1 MWVPCFYLWACFPF
15 YFLHLSQHDRG
26 YIQMTHLNKA
36 KTALG
41 FLLWIICWGD
51 LFYSFWE
58 RSQGTLL
65 APVLLVSPTL
75 LGITMLLAT
84 FLIQLERRKGVQSSG
99 ILLTFWLIAL
109 LCALAILRSKTM
121 TALKEDAHVDLFRD
135 VTFYIYCCLVLA
147 QLVLSC
153 FSDRSPLFSETIN
166 DPNPCPES
174 GASFLSRITFWWITG
189 QPVKIMYSSSK
200 EPTKPKGSSKTDV
213 NEEAEALIVKSPQK
227 ERKPSLFKVL
237 YKTFG
242 PYFLM
247 SFFFKAVHDLMMFA
261 GPEILKLLINFV
273 NDKTAP
279 DWQGYFYTALLFVSA
294 CLQTL
299 VLHQYFHI
307 CFVSGMRIKTAVI
320 GAVYRKAL
328 VITNSARKSSTVGE
342 IVNLMSVDAQRFMDL
357 ATYINMIWSAPLQ
370 VILALCLLWL
380 NLGPSVLAGVAVMV
394 LMVPFNA
401 VMAMKTKTYQV
412 AHMKSKDNR
421 IKLMNEILNG
431 IKVLKLYAWELAFK
445 EKVMDIRQEELK
457 VLKKS
462 AYLAAVGTFTWV
474 CTPFLVAL
482 STFAVYV
489 MVDENNI
496 LDAQKAFVS
505 LALFNILRFPLNILP
520 MVISSIVQASVSL
533 KRLRIFL
540 SHEEL
545 EPDSIERR
553 SVKDGGG
560 TNSITVKNATFT
572 WARGEPPTLNGITFS
587 IPEGALVAVVG
598 QVGCGKSSLLSALL
612 AEMDKVEGHVAL
624 KGSVAY
630 VPQQA
635 WIQNDSLRENI
646 LFGRQLQERYYQA
659 VLEACALLPDLEIL
673 PSGDR
678 TEIGEKGVNL
688 SGGQK
693 QRVSLARAVY
703 CDADIYLFDDPLSAV
718 DAHVGKHIFESV
730 VGPKGMLKHKT
741 RILVTHSISYLPQV
755 DVIVVMSG
763 GKISEMGSYQE
774 LLARDGAFAE
784 FLRTYASAEQEQD
797 AEDEGLTGSSGPG
810 KETKQMENGMLVT
823 DGGGK
828 PLQRQ
833 LSSSSSYSGDISRQH
848 NSTTEL
854 QKPGAKEEETWKL
867 MEADKAQTGQVKLSV
882 YWDYMKAI
890 GLFISFLSIFLFLCN
905 HVSSLASNYW
915 LSLWTDD
922 PVVNGT
928 QEHTKVRLSVYG
940 ALGISQ
946 GIAVFGYSMAV
957 SIGGIFAS
965 RRLHL
970 DLLHNVL
977 RSPMSFFERTPSGN
991 LVNRFSKE
999 LDTVDSMIPQV
1010 IKMFMGSL
1018 FSVVGACIIVLLAT
1032 PIAAVIIPPL
1042 GLVYFFVQRFYVA
1055 SSRQLKRLESVSR
1068 SPVYSHFNETLL
1080 GVSVIRAFEE
1090 QERFIRQ
1097 SDLKVDENQ
1106 KAYYPS
1112 IVANRWLAVRLECVG
1127 NCIVLFAALF
1137 AVISRHSLSAGLVG
1151 LSVSYSLQVTA
1162 YLNWLVR
1169 MSSEMETNIVAVE
1182 RLKEYSETEKEA
1194 PWQIQE
1200 TAPPSTWPQVGRV
1213 EFRDY
1218 GLRYREDLDLVLKHI
1233 NVTIDGGEKVGI
1245 VGRTGAGKSSLTL
1258 GLFRINES
1266 AEGEIIIDGV
1276 NIAKIGLHDL
1286 RFKITIIPQDPVL
1299 FSGSL
1304 RMNLDPFSRYS
1315 DEEVWT
1321 SLELAHLKEFVSAL
1335 PDKLNHECAEGG
1347 ENLSVGQR
1355 QLVCLARALLR
1366 KTKILVLDEATA
1378 AVDLETDD
1386 LIQSTIRTQFDDCT
1400 VLTIAHRLNTIM
1412 DYTRVIVLDK
1422 GAGRCVKDA
1431 SDQIQPRLRSLHP
1444 KSGGAEALRSPRPPA
1459 HSPHC
1464 LQHPCLVPRG
1474 RLRVIGAAVLR
1485 LSTVNV
1491 TTIVTIVPG
1500 TQIMLSPAVGPSRS
1514 WGAGR
1519 RPPPGLAA
1527 VATGSLLPPRTD
1539 ERRVWTRSPRVGVS
1553 SLSADL
1559 PARWPCCHPGSPSCC
1574 SSPVARVAS
1583 PLLGPSGAEGLLW
1596 LGRIQRTECQA
1607 PPGVTSRYPKSPRV
1621 ASWFPVL
1628 KSRPWCLLGCP
1639 GWRC

>member
-1 MWVPCFYLWACFPF
+1 MALRGFCSADGSDPLWDWNVTWYTSNPDFTKCFQNTVLVWVPCFYLWACFPF
-15 YFLHLSQHDRG
+15 YFLYLSRHDRG
-26 YIQMTHLNKA
+26 YIQMTLLNKT

-41 FLLWIICWGD
+41 FLLWIVCWAD

-58 RSQGTLL
+58 RSRGIFL
-65 APVLLVSPTL
+65 APVFLVSPTL

-84 FLIQLERRKGVQSSG
+84 FLIQLQRRKGVQSSG
-99 ILLTFWLIAL
+99 IMLTFWLVAL
-109 LCALAILRSKTM
+109 LCALAILRSKIM
-121 TALKEDAHVDLFRD
+121 TALKEDAQVDLFRD
-135 VTFYIYCCLVLA
+135 ITFYVYFSLVLI

-153 FSDRSPLFSETIN
+153 FSDRSPLFSETIH
-166 DPNPCPES
+166 DSNPCPES
-174 GASFLSRITFWWITG
+174 SASFLSRITFWWITG
-189 QPVKIMYSSSK
+189 LIVRGYRQPLEGSDLWSLNKEDTSEQVVPVLVKNWKKECAKTRKQPVKVVYSSKDPAQPK
-200 EPTKPKGSSKTDV
+200 ESSKVDA
-213 NEEAEALIVKSPQK
+213 NEEVEALIVKSPHK
-227 ERKPSLFKVL
+227 EWNPSLFKVL

-247 SFFFKAVHDLMMFA
+247 SFFFKAIHDLMMFS

-273 NDKTAP
+273 NDTKAP
-279 DWQGYFYTALLFVSA
+279 DWQGYFYTALLFIAA

-328 VITNSARKSSTVGE
+328 VITNAARKSSTVGE

-370 VILALCLLWL
+370 VILALYLLWL
-380 NLGPSVLAGVAVMV
+380 NLGPPILAGVAVMV
-394 LMVPFNA
+394 LMVPVNA
-401 VMAMKTKTYQV
+401 VMALKTKTYQV

-445 EKVMDIRQEELK
+445 DKVLAIRQEELK

-482 STFAVYV
+482 CTFAVYV
-489 MVDENNI
+489 TIDKNNI

-553 SVKDGGG
+553 PVKDGGDM
-560 TNSITVKNATFT
+560 NSITVRNATFT
-572 WARGEPPTLNGITFS
+572 WARSDPPTLNGITFS

-612 AEMDKVEGHVAL
+612 AEMDKVEGHVAI

-635 WIQNDSLRENI
+635 WIQNDSLQENI
-646 LFGRQLQERYYQA
+646 LFGRQLEEPYYRSVIQ
-659 VLEACALLPDLEIL
+659 ACALLPDLEIL

-703 CDADIYLFDDPLSAV
+703 CNADIYLFDDPLSAV
-718 DAHVGKHIFESV
+718 DAHVGKHIFENV
-730 VGPKGMLKHKT
+730 IGPKGMLKNKT
-741 RILVTHSISYLPQV
+741 RILVTHGMSYLPQV
-755 DVIVVMSG
+755 DVIIVMSG

-797 AEDEGLTGSSGPG
+797 PEDNGVTGISGPG
-810 KETKQMENGMLVT
+810 KEAKQMENGMLVT
-823 DGGGK
+823 DSAGK
-828 PLQRQ
+828 QLQRQ

-848 NSTTEL
+848 NSTAEL
-854 QKPGAKEEETWKL
+854 QKDGAKKEETWKL

-890 GLFISFLSIFLFLCN
+890 GLFISFLSIFLFICN
-905 HVSSLASNYW
+905 HVAALSSNYW

-922 PVVNGT
+922 PIVNGT

-957 SIGGIFAS
+957 SIGGILAS
-965 RRLHL
+965 RYLHV
-970 DLLHNVL
+970 DLLHSIL

-999 LDTVDSMIPQV
+999 LDTVDSMIPEV

-1018 FSVVGACIIVLLAT
+1018 FNVIGACIVILLAT
-1032 PIAAVIIPPL
+1032 PIAAIIIPPL
-1042 GLVYFFVQRFYVA
+1042 GLIYFFVQRFYVA

-1090 QERFIRQ
+1090 QERFIHQ

-1151 LSVSYSLQVTA
+1151 LSVSYSLQVTT

-1200 TAPPSTWPQVGRV
+1200 TAPPSNWPQVGRV
-1213 EFRDY
+1213 EFRNY
-1218 GLRYREDLDLVLKHI
+1218 CLRYREDLDFVLRHI
-1233 NVTIDGGEKVGI
+1233 NVTINGGEKVGI
-1245 VGRTGAGKSSLTL
+1245 VGRTGAGKSSLML

-1266 AEGEIIIDGV
+1266 AEGEIIIDGI
-1276 NIAKIGLHDL
+1276 NIARIGLHDL

-1304 RMNLDPFSRYS
+1304 RMNLDPFSQYS

-1321 SLELAHLKEFVSAL
+1321 SLELAHLKGFVSAL
-1335 PDKLNHECAEGG
+1335 PDKLDHECAEGG

-1386 LIQSTIRTQFDDCT
+1386 LIQSTIRTQFEGCT

-1422 GAGRCVKDA
+1422 GEIQEYGAPSDLLQQRGLFYNMAKDA
-1431 SDQIQPRLRSLHP
+1431 
-1444 KSGGAEALRSPRPPA
+1444 G
-1459 HSPHC
+1459 
-1464 LQHPCLVPRG
+1464 LV
-1474 RLRVIGAAVLR
+1474 
-1485 LSTVNV
+1485 
-1491 TTIVTIVPG
+1491 
-1500 TQIMLSPAVGPSRS
+1500 
-1514 WGAGR
+1514 
-1519 RPPPGLAA
+1519 
-1527 VATGSLLPPRTD
+1527 
-1539 ERRVWTRSPRVGVS
+1539 
-1553 SLSADL
+1553 
-1559 PARWPCCHPGSPSCC
+1559 
-1574 SSPVARVAS
+1574 
-1583 PLLGPSGAEGLLW
+1583 
-1596 LGRIQRTECQA
+1596 
-1607 PPGVTSRYPKSPRV
+1607 
-1621 ASWFPVL
+1621 
-1628 KSRPWCLLGCP
+1628 
-1639 GWRC
+1639 

>member
-1 MWVPCFYLWACFPF
+1 MQCLMIYHCLPSQLRWDHLVAGKQTQGSHRFYIMDWNVTWNTSNPDFTKCFQNTVLVWVPCFYLWACFPF
-15 YFLHLSQHDRG
+15 YFLYLSRHDRG
-26 YIQMTHLNKA
+26 YIQMTPLNKT

-41 FLLWIICWGD
+41 FLLWIVCWAD

-58 RSQGTLL
+58 RSRGIFL
-65 APVLLVSPTL
+65 APVFLVSPTL

-99 ILLTFWLIAL
+99 IMLTFWLVAL
-109 LCALAILRSKTM
+109 VCALAILRSKIM
-121 TALKEDAHVDLFRD
+121 TALKE
-135 VTFYIYCCLVLA
+135 
-147 QLVLSC
+147 
-153 FSDRSPLFSETIN
+153 
-166 DPNPCPES
+166 NPCPES
-174 GASFLSRITFWWITG
+174 SASFLSRITFWWITG
-189 QPVKIMYSSSK
+189 LIVRGYRQPLEGSDLWSLNKEDTSEQVVPVLVKNWKKECAKTRKQPVKVVYSSKDPAQPK
-200 EPTKPKGSSKTDV
+200 ESSKVDA
-213 NEEAEALIVKSPQK
+213 NEEVEALIVKSPQK
-227 ERKPSLFKVL
+227 EWNPSLFKVL

-247 SFFFKAVHDLMMFA
+247 SFFFKAIHDLMMFS
-261 GPEILKLLINFV
+261 GPQILKLLIKFV
-273 NDKTAP
+273 NDTKAP
-279 DWQGYFYTALLFVSA
+279 DWQGYFYTVLLFVTA

-370 VILALCLLWL
+370 VILALYLLWL

-394 LMVPFNA
+394 LMVPVNA

-445 EKVMDIRQEELK
+445 DKVLAIRQEELK

-462 AYLAAVGTFTWV
+462 AYLSAVGTFTWV

-482 STFAVYV
+482 CTFAVYV
-489 MVDENNI
+489 TIDENNI
-496 LDAQKAFVS
+496 LDAQTAFVS

-553 SVKDGGG
+553 PVKDGGG
-560 TNSITVKNATFT
+560 TNSITVRNATFT
-572 WARGEPPTLNGITFS
+572 WARSDPPTLNGITFS

-612 AEMDKVEGHVAL
+612 AEMDKVEGHVAI

-646 LFGRQLQERYYQA
+646 LFGCQLEEPYYRSVIQ
-659 VLEACALLPDLEIL
+659 ACALLPDLEIL

-703 CDADIYLFDDPLSAV
+703 SNADIYLFDDPLSAV
-718 DAHVGKHIFESV
+718 DAHVGKHIFENV
-730 VGPKGMLKHKT
+730 IGPKGMLKNKT
-741 RILVTHSISYLPQV
+741 RILVTHSMSYLPQV
-755 DVIVVMSG
+755 DVIIVMSG

-784 FLRTYASAEQEQD
+784 FLRTYASTEQEQD
-797 AEDEGLTGSSGPG
+797 AEENGVTGVSGPG
-810 KETKQMENGMLVT
+810 KEAKQMENGMLVT
-823 DGGGK
+823 DSAGK
-828 PLQRQ
+828 QLQRQ
-833 LSSSSSYSGDISRQH
+833 LSSSSSYSGDISRHH
-848 NSTTEL
+848 NSTAEL
-854 QKPGAKEEETWKL
+854 QKAEAKKEETWKL

-890 GLFISFLSIFLFLCN
+890 GLFISFLSIFLFMCN
-905 HVSSLASNYW
+905 HVSALASNYW

-922 PVVNGT
+922 PIVNGT

-957 SIGGIFAS
+957 SIGGILAS
-965 RRLHL
+965 RCLHV
-970 DLLHNVL
+970 DLLHSIL

-999 LDTVDSMIPQV
+999 LDTVDSMIPEV

-1018 FSVVGACIIVLLAT
+1018 FNVIGACIVILLAT
-1032 PIAAVIIPPL
+1032 PIAAIIIPPL
-1042 GLVYFFVQRFYVA
+1042 GLIYFFVQRFYVA

-1090 QERFIRQ
+1090 QERFIHQ

-1151 LSVSYSLQVTA
+1151 LSVSYSLQVTT

-1200 TAPPSTWPQVGRV
+1200 TAPPSSWPQVGRV
-1213 EFRDY
+1213 EFRNY
-1218 GLRYREDLDLVLKHI
+1218 CLRYREDLDFVLRHI
-1233 NVTIDGGEKVGI
+1233 NVTINGGEKVGI

-1266 AEGEIIIDGV
+1266 AEGEIIIDGI

-1304 RMNLDPFSRYS
+1304 RMNLDPFSQYS

-1321 SLELAHLKEFVSAL
+1321 SLELAHLKDFVSAL
-1335 PDKLNHECAEGG
+1335 PDKLDHECAEGG

-1386 LIQSTIRTQFDDCT
+1386 LIQSTIRTQFEDCT

-1422 GAGRCVKDA
+1422 GEIQEYGAPSDLLQQRGLFYSMAKDA
-1431 SDQIQPRLRSLHP
+1431 
-1444 KSGGAEALRSPRPPA
+1444 G
-1459 HSPHC
+1459 
-1464 LQHPCLVPRG
+1464 LV
-1474 RLRVIGAAVLR
+1474 
-1485 LSTVNV
+1485 
-1491 TTIVTIVPG
+1491 
-1500 TQIMLSPAVGPSRS
+1500 
-1514 WGAGR
+1514 
-1519 RPPPGLAA
+1519 
-1527 VATGSLLPPRTD
+1527 
-1539 ERRVWTRSPRVGVS
+1539 
-1553 SLSADL
+1553 
-1559 PARWPCCHPGSPSCC
+1559 
-1574 SSPVARVAS
+1574 
-1583 PLLGPSGAEGLLW
+1583 
-1596 LGRIQRTECQA
+1596 
-1607 PPGVTSRYPKSPRV
+1607 
-1621 ASWFPVL
+1621 
-1628 KSRPWCLLGCP
+1628 
-1639 GWRC
+1639 

>member
-1 MWVPCFYLWACFPF
+1 MALRGFCSADGSDPLWDWNVTWNTSNPDFTKCFQNTVLVWVPCFYLWACFPF
-15 YFLHLSQHDRG
+15 YFLYLSRHDRG
-26 YIQMTHLNKA
+26 YIQMTPLNKT

-41 FLLWIICWGD
+41 FLLWIVCWAD

-58 RSQGTLL
+58 RSRGIFL
-65 APVLLVSPTL
+65 APVFLVSPTL

-99 ILLTFWLIAL
+99 IMLTFWLVAL
-109 LCALAILRSKTM
+109 VCALAILRSKIM
-121 TALKEDAHVDLFRD
+121 TALKEDAQVDLFRD
-135 VTFYIYCCLVLA
+135 ITFYVYFSLLLI

-153 FSDRSPLFSETIN
+153 FSDRSPLFSETIH

-174 GASFLSRITFWWITG
+174 SASFLSRITFWWITG
-189 QPVKIMYSSSK
+189 LIVRGYRQPLEGSDLWSLNKEDTSEQVVPVLVKNWKKECAKTRKQPVKVVYSSKDPAQPK
-200 EPTKPKGSSKTDV
+200 ESSKVDA
-213 NEEAEALIVKSPQK
+213 NEEVEALIVKSPQK
-227 ERKPSLFKVL
+227 EWNPSLFKVL

-247 SFFFKAVHDLMMFA
+247 SFFFKAIHDLMMFS
-261 GPEILKLLINFV
+261 GPQILKLLIKFV
-273 NDKTAP
+273 NDTKAP
-279 DWQGYFYTALLFVSA
+279 DWQGYFYTVLLFVTA

-370 VILALCLLWL
+370 VILALYLLWL

-394 LMVPFNA
+394 LMVPVNA

-445 EKVMDIRQEELK
+445 DKVLAIRQEELK

-462 AYLAAVGTFTWV
+462 AYLSAVGTFTWV
-474 CTPFLVAL
+474 CTPFL
-482 STFAVYV
+482 
-489 MVDENNI
+489 
-496 LDAQKAFVS
+496 
-505 LALFNILRFPLNILP
+505 
-520 MVISSIVQASVSL
+520 ASVSL

-553 SVKDGGG
+553 PVKDGGG
-560 TNSITVKNATFT
+560 TNSITVRNATFT
-572 WARGEPPTLNGITFS
+572 WARSDPPTLNGITFS

-612 AEMDKVEGHVAL
+612 AEMDKVEGHVAI

-646 LFGRQLQERYYQA
+646 LFGCQLEEPYYRSVIQ
-659 VLEACALLPDLEIL
+659 ACALLPDLEIL

-703 CDADIYLFDDPLSAV
+703 SNADIYLFDDPLSAV
-718 DAHVGKHIFESV
+718 DAHVGKHIFENV
-730 VGPKGMLKHKT
+730 IGPKGMLKNKT
-741 RILVTHSISYLPQV
+741 RILVTHSMSYLPQV
-755 DVIVVMSG
+755 DVIIVMSG

-784 FLRTYASAEQEQD
+784 FLRTYASTEQEQD
-797 AEDEGLTGSSGPG
+797 AEENGVTGVSGPG
-810 KETKQMENGMLVT
+810 KEAKQMENGMLVT
-823 DGGGK
+823 DSAGK
-828 PLQRQ
+828 QLQRQ
-833 LSSSSSYSGDISRQH
+833 LSSSSSYSGDISRHH
-848 NSTTEL
+848 NSTAEL
-854 QKPGAKEEETWKL
+854 QKAEAKKEETWKL

-890 GLFISFLSIFLFLCN
+890 GLFISFLSIFLFMCN
-905 HVSSLASNYW
+905 HVSALASNYW

-922 PVVNGT
+922 PIVNGT

-957 SIGGIFAS
+957 SIGGILAS
-965 RRLHL
+965 RCLHV
-970 DLLHNVL
+970 DLLHSIL

-999 LDTVDSMIPQV
+999 LDTVDSMIPEV

-1018 FSVVGACIIVLLAT
+1018 FNVIGACIVILLAT
-1032 PIAAVIIPPL
+1032 PIAAIIIPPL
-1042 GLVYFFVQRFYVA
+1042 GLIYFFVQRFYVA

-1090 QERFIRQ
+1090 QERFIHQ

-1151 LSVSYSLQVTA
+1151 LSVSYSLQVTT

-1200 TAPPSTWPQVGRV
+1200 TAPPSSWPQVGRV
-1213 EFRDY
+1213 EFRNY
-1218 GLRYREDLDLVLKHI
+1218 CLRYREDLDFVLRHI
-1233 NVTIDGGEKVGI
+1233 NVTINGGEKVGI

-1266 AEGEIIIDGV
+1266 AEGEIIIDGI

-1304 RMNLDPFSRYS
+1304 RMNLDPFSQYS

-1321 SLELAHLKEFVSAL
+1321 SLELAHLKDFVSAL
-1335 PDKLNHECAEGG
+1335 PDKLDHECAEGG

-1386 LIQSTIRTQFDDCT
+1386 LIQSTIRTQFEDCT

-1422 GAGRCVKDA
+1422 GEIQEYGAPSDLLQQRGLFYSMAKDA
-1431 SDQIQPRLRSLHP
+1431 
-1444 KSGGAEALRSPRPPA
+1444 G
-1459 HSPHC
+1459 
-1464 LQHPCLVPRG
+1464 LV
-1474 RLRVIGAAVLR
+1474 
-1485 LSTVNV
+1485 
-1491 TTIVTIVPG
+1491 
-1500 TQIMLSPAVGPSRS
+1500 
-1514 WGAGR
+1514 
-1519 RPPPGLAA
+1519 
-1527 VATGSLLPPRTD
+1527 
-1539 ERRVWTRSPRVGVS
+1539 
-1553 SLSADL
+1553 
-1559 PARWPCCHPGSPSCC
+1559 
-1574 SSPVARVAS
+1574 
-1583 PLLGPSGAEGLLW
+1583 
-1596 LGRIQRTECQA
+1596 
-1607 PPGVTSRYPKSPRV
+1607 
-1621 ASWFPVL
+1621 
-1628 KSRPWCLLGCP
+1628 
-1639 GWRC
+1639 

>member
-1 MWVPCFYLWACFPF
+1 MALRGFCSVDGSDPFWEWNVTWNTSSPDFTKCFQNTVLVWVPCSYLWACFPF
-15 YFLHLSQHDRG
+15 YFLYLSRHDRG

-41 FLLWIICWGD
+41 FLLWTVCWAD

-58 RSQGTLL
+58 RSLGKLL
-65 APVLLVSPTL
+65 APVFLVSPTL

-84 FLIQLERRKGVQSSG
+84 FLIQIERRRGVQSSG
-99 ILLTFWLIAL
+99 IMLTFWLIAL
-109 LCALAILRSKTM
+109 LCALAILRSKIM
-121 TALKEDAHVDLFRD
+121 TALKEDAQVDVFRD
-135 VTFYIYCCLVLA
+135 VTFYIYFSLVLI

-153 FSDRSPLFSETIN
+153 FSDRSPLFSETIH

-174 GASFLSRITFWWITG
+174 SASFLSRITFWWITG
-189 QPVKIMYSSSK
+189 MMVQGYRQPLESTDLWSLNKEDTSEQVVPVLVKNWKKECAKSRKQPVKIVYSSK
-200 EPTKPKGSSKTDV
+200 DPAKPKGSSKVDV
-213 NEEAEALIVKSPQK
+213 NEEAEALIIKSPQK
-227 ERKPSLFKVL
+227 DWNPSLFKVL

-247 SFFFKAVHDLMMFA
+247 SFLFKAVHDLMMFT
-261 GPEILKLLINFV
+261 GPEILKLLISFV
-273 NDKTAP
+273 NDRKAP

-370 VILALCLLWL
+370 VILALYLLWL
-380 NLGPSVLAGVAVMV
+380 NLGPSVLAGVAVMIF
-394 LMVPFNA
+394 MVPLNA

-445 EKVMDIRQEELK
+445 DKVLAIRQEELK

-482 STFAVYV
+482 CTFAVYV
-489 MVDENNI
+489 TIDKNNI

-545 EPDSIERR
+545 EPDSIQRR
-553 SVKDGGG
+553 PIKDAGA

-572 WARGEPPTLNGITFS
+572 WARSDPPTLHGITFS
-587 IPEGALVAVVG
+587 IPEGSLVAVVG

-612 AEMDKVEGHVAL
+612 AEMDKVEGHVAI

-635 WIQNDSLRENI
+635 WIQNVSLQENI
-646 LFGRQLQERYYQA
+646 LFGRQLQEQYYKA
-659 VLEACALLPDLEIL
+659 VIEACALLPDLEIL

-703 CDADIYLFDDPLSAV
+703 CDSDIYLFDDPLSAV
-718 DAHVGKHIFESV
+718 DAHVGKHIFENV
-730 VGPKGMLKHKT
+730 VGPKGMLKNKT
-741 RILVTHSISYLPQV
+741 RILVTHGISYLPQV
-755 DVIVVMSG
+755 DVIIVMSG

-784 FLRTYASAEQEQD
+784 FLRTYASAEQEQGEPD
-797 AEDEGLTGSSGPG
+797 DGLAGVGRPG
-810 KETKQMENGMLVT
+810 KEMKQVENGMLVT
-823 DGGGK
+823 DAVGK
-828 PLQRQ
+828 QLQRQ
-833 LSSSSSYSGDISRQH
+833 LSSSSYGGDVSRH
-848 NSTTEL
+848 HTSTAEL
-854 QKPGAKEEETWKL
+854 QKPRPVEEDTWKL
-867 MEADKAQTGQVKLSV
+867 MEADKAQTG
-882 YWDYMKAI
+882 
-890 GLFISFLSIFLFLCN
+890 
-905 HVSSLASNYW
+905 
-915 LSLWTDD
+915 
-922 PVVNGT
+922 
-928 QEHTKVRLSVYG
+928 
-940 ALGISQ
+940 
-946 GIAVFGYSMAV
+946 
-957 SIGGIFAS
+957 
-965 RRLHL
+965 
-970 DLLHNVL
+970 
-977 RSPMSFFERTPSGN
+977 
-991 LVNRFSKE
+991 
-999 LDTVDSMIPQV
+999 
-1010 IKMFMGSL
+1010 
-1018 FSVVGACIIVLLAT
+1018 
-1032 PIAAVIIPPL
+1032 
-1042 GLVYFFVQRFYVA
+1042 QRFYVA

-1151 LSVSYSLQVTA
+1151 LSVSYSLQVTT

-1194 PWQIQE
+1194 PWRIQE
-1200 TAPPSTWPQVGRV
+1200 MAPPSNWPQVGRV

-1266 AEGEIIIDGV
+1266 AEGEIIIDDV

-1304 RMNLDPFSRYS
+1304 RMNLDPFSQYS

-1321 SLELAHLKEFVSAL
+1321 SLELAHLKGFVSAL
-1335 PDKLNHECAEGG
+1335 PHKLNHECAEGG

-1422 GAGRCVKDA
+1422 GEICECGPPSGLLQQRGLFYSMAKDA
-1431 SDQIQPRLRSLHP
+1431 
-1444 KSGGAEALRSPRPPA
+1444 G
-1459 HSPHC
+1459 
-1464 LQHPCLVPRG
+1464 LV
-1474 RLRVIGAAVLR
+1474 
-1485 LSTVNV
+1485 
-1491 TTIVTIVPG
+1491 
-1500 TQIMLSPAVGPSRS
+1500 
-1514 WGAGR
+1514 
-1519 RPPPGLAA
+1519 
-1527 VATGSLLPPRTD
+1527 
-1539 ERRVWTRSPRVGVS
+1539 
-1553 SLSADL
+1553 
-1559 PARWPCCHPGSPSCC
+1559 
-1574 SSPVARVAS
+1574 
-1583 PLLGPSGAEGLLW
+1583 
-1596 LGRIQRTECQA
+1596 
-1607 PPGVTSRYPKSPRV
+1607 
-1621 ASWFPVL
+1621 
-1628 KSRPWCLLGCP
+1628 
-1639 GWRC
+1639 